1 MSPES
6 QQPNSENTN
15 AEIAFVQQALA
26 AADRSERFS
35 RIIVGV
41 LGILAVVSFIWMH
54 LHMFPLETLGGLLH
68 SLLRVD
74 LFFLVVIF
82 ALTMYIRHA
91 INENTRI
98 ILRALATTSPLPTPP
113 IRASRSGSV
122 TPLPARR
129 TASNRFESTTY
140 SARPAGDAVAR
151 QPAGACSGWP
161 TARRC
166 WFTR

>member
-35 RIIVGV
+35 RIIVV
-41 LGILAVVSFIWMH
+41 ALGILAVVTFIWMH
-54 LHMFPLETLGGLLH
+54 LHMFPPETLGGLLH

-82 ALTMYIRHA
+82 ALTMYLRQA
-91 INENTRI
+91 INQNTRI
-98 ILRALATTSPLPTPP
+98 LLRALANT
-113 IRASRSGSV
+113 R
-122 TPLPARR
+122 
-129 TASNRFESTTY
+129 NR
-140 SARPAGDAVAR
+140 
-151 QPAGACSGWP
+151 
-161 TARRC
+161 
-166 WFTR
+166 